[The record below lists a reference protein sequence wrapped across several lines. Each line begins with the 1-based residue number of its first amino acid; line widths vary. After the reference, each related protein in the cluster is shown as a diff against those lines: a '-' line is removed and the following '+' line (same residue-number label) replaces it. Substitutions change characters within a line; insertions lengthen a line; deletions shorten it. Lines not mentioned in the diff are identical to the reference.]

1 MRPVPLRVWI
11 TDGSLPVFSD
21 TQRLTTRH
29 DGTFG
34 MSVPYEGFVDPAV
47 EVGAVELEAERVDD
61 VLCLEA
67 EWCVLTD
74 GLPERLDASTPV
86 RLQGLIEGK
95 WMNRLLGTKRWQPA
109 SIANSLLA
117 DGPGIETT
125 LGGLENG
132 HADWIEI
139 AYSSESAGRRTHSS
153 TLADLHGHRVVHLVN
168 EVLELMRRT
177 GDRVDAIDLGAL
189 GERAAVVNER
199 ARIKAAARPLRLPH
213 LSKER
218 LVRRAIADGVGM
230 RAGTEATIR
239 VWARDGSEAGRGTL
253 TWRAIGA

>member
-1 MRPVPLRVWI
+1 
-11 TDGSLPVFSD
+11 
-21 TQRLTTRH
+21 
-29 DGTFG
+29 

-47 EVGAVELEAERVDD
+47 AVGAVDLEAERVDD

-67 EWCVLTD
+67 EWCVMTE
-74 GLPERLDASTPV
+74 GLPEHVDASTPV

-117 DGPGIETT
+117 EGPGIETT
-125 LGGLENG
+125 LGELEHG
-132 HADWIEI
+132 STDWIEI
-139 AYSSESAGRRTHSS
+139 AYLSEAAGRRTHSS
-153 TLADLHGHRVVHLVN
+153 TLADLHRHNVVNLVN
-168 EVLELMRRT
+168 EVLERMRRT
-177 GDRVDAIDLGAL
+177 GDHVDAIDLGAL
-189 GERAAVVNER
+189 GERAAVVNEQT
-199 ARIKAAARPLRLPH
+199 RIKAAARPLPLPH

-230 RAGTEATIR
+230 RAGTEATIH

-253 TWRAIGA
+253 SWRAIGA